1 VTAAIAPANA
11 DPHPDAALL
20 GTSCPAPGNCVA
32 TGTYRAGGQTFP
44 FADYQSNGTWSP
56 VELPLPSDVNNA
68 DPVSEVTGISCPSVG
83 SCVVIGDYNKV
94 GGITMGFI
102 DTGWGGTW
110 STMVAPLPA
119 NASASTPDPFPVG
132 LACPSV
138 GSCVVSGG
146 YHDNTNQSQGLLLTL
161 SGGAWTPEEAPL
173 PGNANPVPN
182 VFIITAACAASG
194 SCFAAGY
201 YHDTSNNE
209 EPLLLSLSGGIWT
222 DTEGPVPSDAAPN
235 PQVGFTGSAC
245 AAPGTCY
252 AVGEYAN
259 VAGGTSGIIETLAG
273 GTATGTEA
281 PLPSDA
287 RTTGSPAP
295 HVTVFGV
302 SCPSATWCEA
312 VGGYTSTAGAELSPM
327 AETLASGTWTPS
339 ALPGGG
345 SSPTTVTFAQGIS
358 CSWPGSCAAV
368 GVSATGGPPSG
379 AIWSLTAGAWTE
391 TPAVLPPDSVS
402 PPESYFGLGELP
414 GAAVSCVAGTC
425 AASGVYVPT
434 GAPGAGFID
443 TFPNLTGYQMVASD
457 GGLFAFNTP
466 FFGSMGGMPLNE
478 PVVGMAVVPDS
489 GGYYE
494 VASDGGIF
502 AFNAPFYGS
511 MGGKPLN
518 EPIVGIAFDTLTGGY
533 YEVASDGGI
542 FAFNAPFLGSMG
554 GKPLNEPIVGIAFD
568 PATGG
573 YYEVASDGGLFAFGA
588 PFLGSTG
595 GMTLNKPVVG
605 MTVDTSTGG
614 YYEVA
619 SDGGLFAYGAPFL
632 GSEGGSPIN
641 KPVVGMAYDYAT
653 GGYYE
658 VASDGGIFAFGAPFQ
673 GSTGNL
679 TLNKP
684 VVGMAFG

>member
-1 VTAAIAPANA
+1 
-11 DPHPDAALL
+11 
-20 GTSCPAPGNCVA
+20 VA
-32 TGTYRAGGQTFP
+32 VGDYTVGGHNLP
-44 FADYQSNGTWSP
+44 YADYQSNGAWSA

-68 DPVSEVTGISCPSVG
+68 DPESEVTGISCPAVG
-83 SCVVIGDYNKV
+83 TCVVIGDYNKV
-94 GGITMGFI
+94 GGITVSFI
-102 DTGWGGTW
+102 DSGWAGTW
-110 STMVAPLPA
+110 STMVTPLPA
-119 NASASTPDPFPVG
+119 NASASNPDPFPVG
-132 LACPSV
+132 LACPGV
-138 GSCVVSGG
+138 GFCVVSGG
-146 YHDNTNQSQGLLLTL
+146 YHDVSNNEQGLLLVLSGGAWTPQEAPLPANANAVPEVDIITAACAAPGSCFVPGDYQDTSNHAEPLLLTL
-161 SGGAWTPEEAPL
+161 SGGAWIA
-173 PGNANPVPN
+173 
-182 VFIITAACAASG
+182 
-194 SCFAAGY
+194 
-201 YHDTSNNE
+201 
-209 EPLLLSLSGGIWT
+209 
-222 DTEGPVPSDAAPN
+222 TEGAVPSDAAPD
-235 PQVGFTGSAC
+235 PQAGFTGSTC

-252 AVGEYAN
+252 AVGEYSN
-259 VAGGTSGIIETLAG
+259 VSGGESGVIETLSG
-273 GTATGTEA
+273 GAATGTEA
-281 PLPSDA
+281 PLPPNA
-287 RTTGSPAP
+287 RTTGSPTP
-295 HVTVFGV
+295 MSTVYDI
-302 SCPSATWCEA
+302 SCPSATSCEA
-312 VGGYTSTAGAELSPM
+312 VGGYSAVGTGVAPM
-327 AETLASGTWTPS
+327 AETLASGTWTPT
-339 ALPGGG
+339 ALPGAG
-345 SSPTTVTFAQGIS
+345 SSPTSITFAQGIS

-368 GVSATGGPPSG
+368 GISENGGPSSG
-379 AIWSLTAGAWTE
+379 LIETLTAGTWTE
-391 TPAVLPPDSVS
+391 TPAVLPADAVS

-425 AASGVYVPT
+425 AASGVYVPK
-434 GAPGAGFID
+434 GAGGGGFID

-518 EPIVGIAFDTLTGGY
+518 APIVGSAFDTLTGGY

-554 GKPLNEPIVGIAFD
+554 GKPLNKPIVGIAFD
-568 PATGG
+568 PASGG

-595 GMTLNKPVVG
+595 NLTLNKPVVG
-605 MTVDTSTGG
+605 MAVDTTTGG

-641 KPVVGMAYDYAT
+641 KPVVGMAFDYAT

-658 VASDGGIFAFGAPFQ
+658 VASDGGIFAFGTPFQ